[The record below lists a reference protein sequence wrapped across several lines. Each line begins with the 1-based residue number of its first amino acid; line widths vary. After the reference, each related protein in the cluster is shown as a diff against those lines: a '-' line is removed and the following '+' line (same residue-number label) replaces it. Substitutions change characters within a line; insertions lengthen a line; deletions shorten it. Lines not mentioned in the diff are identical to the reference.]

1 MVTIK
6 VVLRK
11 QKTNKAGLAPLWLRV
26 TKNRKTKF
34 ISLNI
39 RLESKY
45 WDEGKQR
52 VRGSYPHSTRLN
64 SLIKVK
70 LAEAQAAFV
79 DLELEHPI
87 VRTQDILK
95 RVASKRSPDF
105 FEYAFK
111 YAQGYRD
118 KGKERTFKR
127 FRTALNKMKAYVG
140 EQKLYMEDIDIP
152 FLKKYS
158 KYLSD
163 TFDNCN
169 NTIHTDLKSVR
180 RVINEAVDEQ
190 LFPFEK
196 NPFNRYKLTWDKTNK
211 SYLTE
216 TELKAFEEF
225 TPQKNSKRE
234 VHHDSFI
241 FSCYAGGLRI
251 SDICVLKWLHFNG
264 THITMMTKK
273 TKSQVTI
280 KLPKRALE
288 IVLKYKRENQK
299 LSDYIFPIL
308 DNKDYKTLNE
318 QSNAINSKNVAANNS
333 LLKIAE
339 AVGIEKRISFHT
351 SRHTWAT
358 RALSKGMKIHHVSK
372 LLGHASVRTT
382 EVYAK
387 IINKD
392 LDDAM
397 DVFDN

>member
-6 VVLRK
+6 IVLRK
-11 QKTNKAGLAPLWLRV
+11 QKINKAGLAPLWLRV

-34 ISLNI
+34 VSLSLRI
-39 RLESKY
+39 EPKY
-45 WDEGKQR
+45 WDEGKQL
-52 VRGSYPHSTRLN
+52 VKKSHTNSTRFN

-70 LAEAQAAFV
+70 LAEAHAAFV

-87 VRTQDILK
+87 VRTDDILK
-95 RVASKRSPDF
+95 RVGTKRSPDF
-105 FEYAFK
+105 FKYAFK
-111 YAQGYRD
+111 YAQCYRD

-140 EQKLYMEDIDIP
+140 EQTLYMEDIDIP
-152 FLKKYS
+152 FLKKYE

-163 TFDNCN
+163 TFNNCN

-196 NPFNRYKLTWDKTNK
+196 NPFNRYKLTWDKTEK
-211 SYLTE
+211 SFLTE
-216 TELKAFEEF
+216 TELRAFEAYI
-225 TPQKNSKRE
+225 PNYGSKRE
-234 VHHDSFI
+234 VYHDAFI
-241 FSCYAGGLRI
+241 FACYAGGLRI
-251 SDICVLKWLHFNG
+251 SDICLLKWVHFNG
-264 THITMMTKK
+264 THITMRTKK
-273 TKSQVTI
+273 TKSQIAI
-280 KLPKRALE
+280 KLPQKALR
-288 IVLKYKRENQK
+288 IITRYQK
-299 LSDYIFPIL
+299 PGQRLSDYIFPIL
-308 DNKDYKTLNE
+308 DKKEYKTKNE
-318 QSNAINSKNVAANNS
+318 LSNAINSKNSSANYN
-333 LLKIAE
+333 LLRIAKK
-339 AVGIEKRISFHT
+339 VGLEKRISFHT

-397 DVFDN
+397 DVFDE